1 MEGTVE
7 RVDATP
13 AAAELIRPLRAEPGP
28 LMFHPSGG
36 CCDGSSP
43 MCFGEGEFKVGA
55 QDVKLGDVEGCEVWM
70 SASQFELWRHT
81 RLTLDVVPGRG
92 GGFSLESPRGVRF
105 LIRSRLFTEVETAAL
120 AARGEPARGDV
131 PREDR

>member
-7 RVDATP
+7 RVDVTP
-13 AAAELIRPLRAEPGP
+13 AAAELIRSLRAEHGP
-28 LMFHPSGG
+28 LMFHQSGG

-55 QDVKLGDVEGCEVWM
+55 QDVKLGDIEGCELWM

-92 GGFSLESPRGVRF
+92 GGFSLESPRRVRF
-105 LIRSRLFTEVETAAL
+105 LLPSRLFSDEETAGP
-120 AARGEPARGDV
+120 AARRTRPCSPT
-131 PREDR
+131 PR